1 MKKITKDSINAI
13 RILSMDAIQNANS
26 GHPGLP
32 LGTASM
38 AYELWANHMNHNPKN
53 PQWINRDRF
62 VLSAGHG
69 SMLIYSLLHLFGY
82 KDITLDELKKF
93 RTFKS
98 KTPGHP
104 EYGITEGVETT
115 TGPLGAGFATAVG
128 MAAAEAHMGKVF
140 NKDDY
145 KIIDHY
151 TYVIAGDG
159 CIMEGISSEAASLAG
174 TWGLGKFIVLYDS
187 NHITIEGSTDIAFRE
202 DVGMKYKAFG
212 FQVLYVQDGNNLEEI
227 SKAIEEAKAEI
238 DKPTIIIVNNIIGYG
253 CLEKQG
259 TSSAHGDPLGEE
271 NVAATRANLNW
282 EYSEAFYV
290 PQEIYNHYNELAE
303 KGQAKENRW
312 LELLEEYK
320 DEYPEDYELLEQYY
334 SDIDAEKIYNDEE
347 FWKRPEKKAVS
358 TRVSSGVILNRI
370 KELLPNFVGGA
381 ADVAPSTRTYMKG
394 VGDFSKED
402 YSGRNFHFG
411 IREMAMGAIGNGLML
426 HGGLK
431 PFVSCFFVFSDYMKP
446 MMRLS
451 ALMQLP
457 VTYVLTHDSIGV
469 GEDGPTHHPIEQANM
484 LRSIPNFVTFRPADK
499 METAVGY
506 YYSLTNG
513 KSPVA
518 LILSRQDLPELENT
532 SKEALKGGYIL
543 VDSKKETPD
552 MILIA
557 SGSEVSLVLEAKNVL
572 MQKGIDTRVV
582 SMPSTEL
589 FEMQAA
595 EYKESV
601 LPDNVRKR
609 VAVEALSADYWYRYV
624 GLDGKVIG
632 MTTYGE
638 SAPANQLF
646 DYFGFTTE
654 HIVEVAESIMK

>member
-1 MKKITKDSINAI
+1 M
-13 RILSMDAIQNANS
+13 
-26 GHPGLP
+26 
-32 LGTASM
+32 
-38 AYELWANHMNHNPKN
+38 
-53 PQWINRDRF
+53 
-62 VLSAGHG
+62 
-69 SMLIYSLLHLFGY
+69 
-82 KDITLDELKKF
+82 
-93 RTFKS
+93 
-98 KTPGHP
+98 
-104 EYGITEGVETT
+104 
-115 TGPLGAGFATAVG
+115 
-128 MAAAEAHMGKVF
+128 
-140 NKDDY
+140 
-145 KIIDHY
+145 
-151 TYVIAGDG
+151 
-159 CIMEGISSEAASLAG
+159 
-174 TWGLGKFIVLYDS
+174 
-187 NHITIEGSTDIAFRE
+187 
-202 DVGMKYKAFG
+202 
-212 FQVLYVQDGNNLEEI
+212 
-227 SKAIEEAKAEI
+227 
-238 DKPTIIIVNNIIGYG
+238 
-253 CLEKQG
+253 
-259 TSSAHGDPLGEE
+259 
-271 NVAATRANLNW
+271 
-282 EYSEAFYV
+282 
-290 PQEIYNHYNELAE
+290 
-303 KGQAKENRW
+303 
-312 LELLEEYK
+312 
-320 DEYPEDYELLEQYY
+320 
-334 SDIDAEKIYNDEE
+334 
-347 FWKRPEKKAVS
+347 
-358 TRVSSGVILNRI
+358 
-370 KELLPNFVGGA
+370 PNFVGGA

-518 LILSRQDLPELENT
+518 LLLSRQDLPELENT